1 VTEDT
6 GPRILYSRPTES
18 IPPPRIQEWIDRS
31 RAERLA
37 RLTKTPEELAAV
49 IKGKAPEQ
57 LAMRPDDEEWS
68 PVEVICH
75 LRDVEDL
82 SLLRFRMMIQMDE
95 PMVPSA
101 TAPTDR
107 ERWGL
112 LEEGAALFDQVRL
125 VDQRQYARN
134 DPILALEAF
143 AQNRGQV
150 LAFLGALTD
159 AQWVRGAIHPAFGR
173 VDFDG
178 FTGILASHDDSHI
191 AQLKVGI

>member
-1 VTEDT
+1 ME
-6 GPRILYSRPTES
+6 RA
-18 IPPPRIQEWIDRS
+18 PPPRIQEWIDRS
-31 RAERLA
+31 REERLT
-37 RLTKTPEELAAV
+37 RLSRTPDELEAV
-49 IKGKAPEQ
+49 IADKTPEQ
-57 LAMRPDDEEWS
+57 LAERPDDEEWS

-75 LRDVEDL
+75 LRDVDDL

-112 LEEGAALFDQVRL
+112 LEDGAALFDQVRL
-125 VDQRQYARN
+125 VEQRQYARN
-134 DPILALEAF
+134 DPHLALAAF
-143 AQNRGQV
+143 AQNRRQILGF
-150 LAFLGALTD
+150 LAALTD

-178 FTGILASHDDSHI
+178 FTGILASHDESHI
-191 AQLKVGI
+191 AQLQVGI